1 MAKFENDLDLSKA
14 RSAALKVQKTFNERI
29 AADPS
34 IIKILNSLEKNKSIE
49 CFIFSKS
56 IAFRIGRSSVKTI
69 QGFASGFKSSFLG
82 GVIAKKVFIPT
93 KLPASSK
100 KYSKSEVVFLCA
112 VYYLLNHFK
121 KVKSESDKTEA
132 VESAQ
137 VMKVQNDLKK
147 LIKEYGS
154 VRLVVGKQTYDVDS
168 FKQVPGRPKA
178 DMVFTYKNQPV
189 IFVSHKKGGAPAAFQ
204 QYGGF
209 SADLGIKSKPDA
221 KKYPE
226 IYKFLDDIDTTLK
239 ALGVSKDRE
248 GRYDLNDLRKGSNM
262 ARMIYDEN
270 IANIVM
276 FGKDFNTK
284 RVGLDNCSILI
295 DGDIIFKPK
304 RLNTFE
310 LQGSF
315 HTSIN
320 PVLQKTKKPYKANPN
335 DVYSPVMFIIK
346 SEQQGL
352 KQAGL
357 TNARA
362 VIWPNNNVAQT
373 YSKQFET
380 MFNAAKSR
388 NASRIKSIQ
397 EEYKK

>member
-1 MAKFENDLDLSKA
+1 MAKFENDLDLKKA
-14 RSAALKVQKTFNERI
+14 RSNALRVKKAFDDRLS
-29 AADPS
+29 ADPAVLK
-34 IIKILNSLEKNKSIE
+34 IISQLEKNKNIQ

-69 QGFASGFKSSFLG
+69 SGFGSGFKSSFSG
-82 GVIAKKVFIPT
+82 GDIAAKHFIPT
-93 KLPASSK
+93 KLPIQRK
-100 KYSKSEVVFLCA
+100 KYSKPEIVFLAA
-112 VYYLLNHFK
+112 VYYLIEHFNR
-121 KVKSESDKTEA
+121 VKSESDKTEA

-137 VMKVQNDLKK
+137 VLKVQGDLRK

-154 VRLVVGKQTYDVDS
+154 VRLMVGKETYDVDNFS
-168 FKQVPGRPKA
+168 QVPGRPKA
-178 DMVFTYKNQPV
+178 DMVFSQKGAPV

-209 SADLGIKSKPDA
+209 SADLGVKSKTDA

-295 DGDIIFKPK
+295 DGDIVFKPK

-310 LQGSF
+310 LKGSF

>member
-1 MAKFENDLDLSKA
+1 MAKFENDLDLNKA

-34 IIKILNSLEKNKSIE
+34 IIKILNLLEKNKSIE

-69 QGFASGFKSSFLG
+69 QGFASGFKSSFSG

-137 VMKVQNDLKK
+137 VMKVQNDLNK

-154 VRLVVGKQTYDVDS
+154 VRLVVGKQTYDVDNFS
-168 FKQVPGRPKA
+168 QVPGRPKA
-178 DMVFTYKNQPV
+178 DMVFKNKGQSV

-209 SADLGIKSKPDA
+209 SADLGIKSKSDA

-226 IYKFLDDIDTTLK
+226 VFKFLDDIDTTLK

-373 YSKQFET
+373 YAKQFET

>member
-1 MAKFENDLDLSKA
+1 MAKFENDLDLKKA
-14 RSAALKVQKTFNERI
+14 RSAALRVKATFFDRLDK
-29 AADPS
+29 DPS
-34 IIKILNSLEKNKSIE
+34 VLKILDKLTKNKSIQ

-69 QGFASGFKSSFLG
+69 QGFASGFKSNFSG
-82 GVIAKKVFIPT
+82 GDIAKKYFIPT

-100 KYSKSEVVFLCA
+100 KYSKSDVVFLCA
-112 VYYLLNHFK
+112 VFYLLDYFDR
-121 KVKSESDKTEA
+121 VKSESDKTEA
-132 VESAQ
+132 VESEQ
-137 VMKVQNDLKK
+137 VLKVQNDLTK

-154 VRLVVGKQTYDVDS
+154 VRLIVGKETYDVDNFS
-168 FKQVPGRPKA
+168 QVPGRPKA
-178 DMVFTYKNQPV
+178 DMVFTYKGRSV

-209 SADLGIKSKPDA
+209 SADLGIKSKSDA

-295 DGDIIFKPK
+295 DGDIVFKPK

-310 LQGSF
+310 LKGSF

-380 MFNAAKSR
+380 MFNSAKSR